1 MTQLLY
7 TLPVFSPELQE
18 VKEGCTY
25 LGEEIQKEGREE
37 LLPALEILR
46 EFLHIAVIED
56 LIERLTC
63 ERSADDVALMYNET

>member
-37 LLPALEILR
+37 LLLAL
-46 EFLHIAVIED
+46 AVIEE